1 MSTLQEEDIQDLV
14 ERGLLPEKE
23 ISGWKCCY
31 GEDFPLEDR
40 TETMVF
46 WSFYE
51 KGFALPTGAFFR
63 RLLFFYGLEVTH
75 LTPNSIAQIAIF
87 IHLCEAYQGIA
98 VYFNLWR
105 ALYHLKEYTLSDLG
119 QQDFSWAWNILE

>member
-1 MSTLQEEDIQDLV
+1 MLL
-14 ERGLLPEKE
+14 RGGVPT
-23 ISGWKCCY
+23 
-31 GEDFPLEDR
+31 EDR
-40 TETMVF
+40 TETVIF
-46 WSFYE
+46 RSFYE
-51 KGFALPTGAFFR
+51 KGFTLPMGAFFR